1 MDAAP
6 VIVAD
11 GLGRRF
17 GGMGGA
23 GMGMGGGMRV
33 PARVW
38 PSCVV
43 HALVVMPSSVRLA
56 AIWVGEPMVS
66 ISSKMR
72 RTTAAS
78 VSLMTSSSPAS
89 RNRGNSEN
97 WRCSIE
103 GFTTIIR
110 ERPRERGSWA
120 ISSRGSSYE
129 KSVRFIRIRGMLTA
143 RVITCSDA
151 ASHGEREDVSGP
163 AVMELL
169 VANGYV
175 VDETVI
181 VPDVVAAIAQE
192 IERATDAGI
201 RLVVTTGGTGLSPR
215 DVTPEATMTVC
226 DRIVPGFGELMR
238 LRSLERTSMAS
249 LSRAQA
255 ATRGSALVVNLPGS
269 PKGAVE
275 NLGAVLHLI
284 PHALELL
291 AGGKVE
297 H

>member
-1 MDAAP
+1 
-6 VIVAD
+6 
-11 GLGRRF
+11 
-17 GGMGGA
+17 
-23 GMGMGGGMRV
+23 
-33 PARVW
+33 
-38 PSCVV
+38 
-43 HALVVMPSSVRLA
+43 
-56 AIWVGEPMVS
+56 
-66 ISSKMR
+66 
-72 RTTAAS
+72 
-78 VSLMTSSSPAS
+78 
-89 RNRGNSEN
+89 
-97 WRCSIE
+97 
-103 GFTTIIR
+103 
-110 ERPRERGSWA
+110 
-120 ISSRGSSYE
+120 
-129 KSVRFIRIRGMLTA
+129 MLTA

-151 ASHGEREDVSGP
+151 ASHGEREDLSGP

-169 VANGYV
+169 VTNGYV

-181 VPDVVAAIAQE
+181 VPDVVEAIAQE
-192 IERATDAGI
+192 IERAADAGI

>member
-1 MDAAP
+1 
-6 VIVAD
+6 
-11 GLGRRF
+11 
-17 GGMGGA
+17 
-23 GMGMGGGMRV
+23 
-33 PARVW
+33 
-38 PSCVV
+38 
-43 HALVVMPSSVRLA
+43 
-56 AIWVGEPMVS
+56 
-66 ISSKMR
+66 
-72 RTTAAS
+72 
-78 VSLMTSSSPAS
+78 
-89 RNRGNSEN
+89 
-97 WRCSIE
+97 
-103 GFTTIIR
+103 
-110 ERPRERGSWA
+110 
-120 ISSRGSSYE
+120 
-129 KSVRFIRIRGMLTA
+129 MLTA

-151 ASHGEREDVSGP
+151 ASHGEREDLSGP

-181 VPDVVAAIAQE
+181 VPDVIEAIAQE

-226 DRIVPGFGELMR
+226 DRVVPGFGELMR
-238 LRSLERTSMAS
+238 LRSLERTAMAS
-249 LSRAQA
+249 LSRTQA
-255 ATRGSALVVNLPGS
+255 ATLGSALVVNLPGS
-269 PKGAVE
+269 PRGAVE